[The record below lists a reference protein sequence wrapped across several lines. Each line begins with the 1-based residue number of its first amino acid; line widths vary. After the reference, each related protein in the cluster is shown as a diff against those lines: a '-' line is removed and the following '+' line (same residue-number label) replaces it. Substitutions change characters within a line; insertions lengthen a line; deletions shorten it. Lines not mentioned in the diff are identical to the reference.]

1 MPCQSNSLGQP
12 VGLPVPNW
20 SLPRLPVRE
29 LVEGRYCR
37 LEPLDPLRHAQ
48 ELFQANSLDKDGR
61 NWTYLP
67 YGPFSTFDEYLGWL
81 SPYALSLDPLFF
93 VIIDLKS
100 GLAVGVCSYLRI
112 DPRHGSIE
120 VGHLQFSPL
129 LQGTTAATEAMYLMM
144 KQAFGLGYRR
154 YEWKCNAL
162 NAPSRRAAQRL
173 GLSPEGIFRQAA
185 VVKGRNRDTA
195 WFAAIDEEWPA
206 LEQAFQTWL
215 APENFTQNGQQQQSL
230 SELTRPLL
238 HLPAPICLS
247 SPGL

>member
-1 MPCQSNSLGQP
+1 MRSRLTRTIMPCQSNSLGQP

-29 LVEGRYCR
+29 SVEGRDCR

-48 ELFQANSLDKDGR
+48 ELFQANSLDKEGR

-67 YGPFSTFDEYLGWL
+67 YGPCSTFDEYLGWL
-81 SPYALSLDPLFF
+81 SPFAVSLDPLFF
-93 VIIDLKS
+93 AIIDLKS

-144 KQAFGLGYRR
+144 KQAFGKRLWSRDEIGTPPGSRPSTR
-154 YEWKCNAL
+154 NGLRW
-162 NAPSRRAAQRL
+162 SRRFRL
-173 GLSPEGIFRQAA
+173 GWRRKISRKMAG
-185 VVKGRNRDTA
+185 
-195 WFAAIDEEWPA
+195 
-206 LEQAFQTWL
+206 
-215 APENFTQNGQQQQSL
+215 S
-230 SELTRPLL
+230 
-238 HLPAPICLS
+238 S
-247 SPGL
+247 SPCRN